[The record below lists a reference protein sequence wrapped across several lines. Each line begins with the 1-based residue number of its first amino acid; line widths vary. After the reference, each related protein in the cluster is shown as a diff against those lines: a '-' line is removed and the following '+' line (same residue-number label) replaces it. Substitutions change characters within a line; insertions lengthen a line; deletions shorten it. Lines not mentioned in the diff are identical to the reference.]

1 MFAIVDVETTGLN
14 PKTEKVTE
22 IAIFL
27 HDGNRVTYEF
37 TTLINPEKKIPYRIT
52 QMTGISNKM
61 VEDAPRFCEVA
72 REILELTEGRTL
84 VGHHVAFDYSF
95 LRQEYGSLGYDF
107 RRDKLCTVR
116 MSRKLIPH
124 RRSYGLGNLCKD
136 LDIVNPCRHRAA
148 GDATATARL
157 FELLVTIEPAI
168 TFISLRG
175 LNSNLKKESIDRLP
189 EKPGVYYFYDE
200 AGKIIYIGKSVNI
213 HDRVRSHLSDSL
225 SKKEQELKYRIA
237 DIGYELT
244 GNELIALLLESSEIK
259 KHQPVYNSSQKRT
272 ILSHGLYQ
280 YQDRDGYIRLKIDH
294 DPNGSVPV
302 LTFNNLVSAKE
313 FLFQLVEK
321 HELCQKLCG
330 LYKTQ
335 HACFS
340 YHVRKCHGACIKQE
354 DPQSYNQRV
363 EQAIR
368 PYLFENDSFLIIDS
382 GRTQGEKALV
392 MVENGKYLG
401 YGYIDETVA
410 TSDVDF
416 LRSCITP
423 FEDNREVRSII
434 RGYLSRNRVE
444 KMVFLNKN

>member
-1 MFAIVDVETTGLN
+1 
-14 PKTEKVTE
+14 
-22 IAIFL
+22 
-27 HDGNRVTYEF
+27 
-37 TTLINPEKKIPYRIT
+37 
-52 QMTGISNKM
+52 
-61 VEDAPRFCEVA
+61 
-72 REILELTEGRTL
+72 
-84 VGHHVAFDYSF
+84 
-95 LRQEYGSLGYDF
+95 
-107 RRDKLCTVR
+107 

-136 LDIVNPCRHRAA
+136 LDIINPCRHRAA
-148 GDATATARL
+148 GDATATTRL
-157 FELLVTIEPAI
+157 FEFLISIEPAI

-175 LNSNLKKESIDRLP
+175 LNSNLKKETIDALP
-189 EKPGVYYFYDE
+189 EQTGVYYFYNE
-200 AGKIIYIGKSVNI
+200 AGEIIYIGKSKNI
-213 HDRVRSHLSDSL
+213 SERVRSHLSDSL

-259 KHQPVYNSSQKRT
+259 KHQPVYNSAQKRT
-272 ILSHGLYQ
+272 ILNYGLFHYK
-280 YQDRDGYIRLKIDH
+280 DKEGYLRLKIEH
-294 DPNGSVPV
+294 DNNGATPI
-302 LTFNNLVSAKE
+302 LTFNNKVSATE
-313 FLFQLVEK
+313 FLFQLAEK

-340 YHVRKCHGACIKQE
+340 YHVRKCRGACIGQE
-354 DPQSYNQRV
+354 SPEEYNQRV

-382 GRTQGEKALV
+382 GRTNGEKALV

-401 YGYIDETVA
+401 YGYIDESVA

-423 FEDNREVRSII
+423 FEDNRDVRGII

-444 KMVFLNKN
+444 KVVFLNEYPTYEHTKWNSKLKAKGVEEWIEEI

>member
-1 MFAIVDVETTGLN
+1 MYAIVDVETTGLN
-14 PKTEKVTE
+14 PKTEKITE
-22 IAIFL
+22 IAVFL
-27 HDGNRVTYEF
+27 HDGFRVTREY

-61 VEDAPRFCEVA
+61 VEDAPRFCDVA
-72 REILELTEGRTL
+72 REILELTEGCTL

-95 LRQEYGSLGYDF
+95 LRQEYGSLGYNF

-136 LDIVNPCRHRAA
+136 LGIVNPCRHRAA

-157 FELLVTIEPAI
+157 FEFLISIEPAI

-175 LNSNLKKESIDRLP
+175 LNSNLKKETIDALP
-189 EKPGVYYFYDE
+189 EQTGVYYFYNE
-200 AGKIIYIGKSVNI
+200 AGEIIYIGKSKNI
-213 HDRVRSHLSDSL
+213 SERVRSHLSDSQ

-259 KHQPVYNSSQKRT
+259 KHQPVYNSAQKRT
-272 ILSHGLYQ
+272 ILNYGLFHFR
-280 YQDRDGYIRLKIDH
+280 DKDGYLRLKIEH
-294 DPNGSVPV
+294 DAYGDIPV
-302 LTFNNLVSAKE
+302 LTFNNKVSANE
-313 FLFQLVEK
+313 FLFQLAEM

-340 YHVRKCHGACIKQE
+340 YHVRKCRGACIGQE
-354 DPQSYNQRV
+354 APDEYNLRV

-368 PYLFENDSFLIIDS
+368 PYLFENDSFLIIES
-382 GRTQGEKALV
+382 GRIQGEKALV
-392 MVENGKYLG
+392 MVDNGKYLG
-401 YGYIDETVA
+401 YGYIDEAVA

-423 FEDNREVRSII
+423 FEDNRDVRGII
-434 RGYLSRNRVE
+434 RGYLGKNRATKV
-444 KMVFLNKN
+444 VFF